1 MPVAAMYN
9 PLQRLPPKPAAAT
22 ATVVP
27 SKNAVAAAANPA
39 RAKVVLAALA
49 AALVSNPP
57 STVWIGLGANLGER
71 ADTLRLAIGAIDAI
85 SETRV
90 QRVSSLYRSTPVDA
104 GGPDYLN
111 AVAELSTT
119 LAPQA
124 LLQALQAIEL
134 AAGRQRPYRNAPR
147 TLDLDIVDWADATID
162 TATLTVPHPRL
173 WQRAFVLRPLAELV
187 PQRVPASALQAVQ
200 TQAIERY
207 AAPGWQI

>member
-1 MPVAAMYN
+1 M
-9 PLQRLPPKPAAAT
+9 
-22 ATVVP
+22 
-27 SKNAVAAAANPA
+27 
-39 RAKVVLAALA
+39 
-49 AALVSNPP
+49 
-57 STVWIGLGANLGER
+57 WIGLGANLGER

-162 TATLTVPHPRL
+162 TATLTEPHPRL

>member
-1 MPVAAMYN
+1 MSN

>member
-1 MPVAAMYN
+1 M
-9 PLQRLPPKPAAAT
+9 
-22 ATVVP
+22 
-27 SKNAVAAAANPA
+27 
-39 RAKVVLAALA
+39 VLAALA

-111 AVAELSTT
+111 PVAELSTT

>member
-1 MPVAAMYN
+1 MYN

>member
-1 MPVAAMYN
+1 M
-9 PLQRLPPKPAAAT
+9 
-22 ATVVP
+22 
-27 SKNAVAAAANPA
+27 
-39 RAKVVLAALA
+39 
-49 AALVSNPP
+49 
-57 STVWIGLGANLGER
+57 WIGLGANLGER

-90 QRVSSLYRSTPVDA
+90 QRVSSLYRSAPVDA

-119 LAPQA
+119 LVPQA